1 MNWDKL
7 TGYAEKDRPMKRKSR
22 TTRRSNLPAADIY
35 DAFPRSG
42 PVRHYAPFIRKYVRE
57 FCKGYPQLSYEDMPP
72 RATRIAFSRR
82 VGAWRLALLGYMFI
96 QAM

>member
-1 MNWDKL
+1 
-7 TGYAEKDRPMKRKSR
+7 MKRKSR

-42 PVRHYAPFIRKYVRE
+42 PGRHYAPFIRKYVRE

-72 RATRIAFSRR
+72 RATGIAFSR
-82 VGAWRLALLGYMFI
+82 VVAKCAWRLALLGYMLM